1 MTRQGRCT
9 GVLMTKTAAPATGN
23 EKKKAITK
31 AMRAGLNMPPTRYN
45 KKLKEKGVANAI
57 GAPASIYIT
66 AVLEYVAAEL
76 MEQAY
81 DRALHA
87 KPTPRKRVTPKDI
100 SKVLRS
106 DEELARL
113 FNGCAVLVGDKVR
126 DITTTI
132 LSKHDLKMREIKR
145 EEARQARRVLKLQ
158 AAQA

>member
-1 MTRQGRCT
+1 MGS
-9 GVLMTKTAAPATGN
+9 TKDAAPDTGK

-45 KKLKEKGVANAI
+45 RKLKEKGVAAAI

-81 DRALHA
+81 DRAIHS

-106 DEELARL
+106 DDELARL
-113 FNGCAVLVGDKVR
+113 FNGCGVLVGDKVR

-132 LSKHDLKMREIKR
+132 LSKHDLKIRETKR
-145 EEARQARRVLKLQ
+145 EEAREARRAAKEQ
-158 AAQA
+158 AAEA